1 MKNLTRLFVLL
12 LAAVLVSSCSS
23 LAKMKKNADK
33 VQYEVTPK
41 VLEAHGGMVAA
52 QVKATYPAKYFDK
65 KATLKVTPV
74 LTYEG
79 GETAFDQLLYAQ
91 GEQVQSNNKSISWT
105 GGTVTWSGSIP
116 YKPEMKVSEFKL
128 KIEGTKKGKTLAFDP
143 IKLADGVIAT
153 STLVMD
159 NAKGINL
166 KDAYQRIIPDQKV
179 ADILYLINKSDI
191 RPSELK
197 AEDIAAL
204 KDYIT
209 QLAQDSTKKL
219 TGLITS
225 SYASPDGSLDLNTK
239 LSEKRGETATKF
251 VNKEF
256 GKNPALAD
264 KSLLKN
270 QTTAEDWDGF
280 KTLVQESNMQ
290 DKDLILRVL
299 SMYQDPAVREKE
311 IKNMSSAFEVL
322 ATDVLPKLRRSK
334 FIVDVNLIG
343 LSNEQILTAMRSG
356 NVANLTLEQ
365 MLYAGTL
372 TTDPQ
377 EQLKFYQIATEKDP
391 KCYRAWNNVGVADL
405 NLGKADDAIVALET
419 AKAIKNDDVVKNN
432 LGFAKLVKGDLP
444 AAKEYFNSMSAST
457 AESNYGLGVIA
468 IHEGNY
474 DQAVNL
480 LGTEPSFNL
489 ALAQILKGDLTKA
502 KVTLDA
508 VKPCKCGAPSYL
520 KAVLGARLADRDYML
535 NNLRE
540 AVGYNAKWKD
550 YAKTDLEFAKYFTD
564 ETFTSIVK

>member
-79 GETAFDQLLYAQ
+79 GETAFDQLLAAQ
-91 GEQVQSNNKSISWT
+91 GEQVQSNNKTINWT

-128 KIEGTKKGKTLAFDP
+128 KIEGTKKGKTLVFDP
-143 IKLADGVIAT
+143 VKLADGVIAT

-159 NAKGINL
+159 DPKGIKL

-179 ADILYLINKSDI
+179 ASILYQINQADI
-191 RPSELK
+191 RPTELK
-197 AEDIAAL
+197 KEDIAAL
-204 KDYIT
+204 KDYIA
-209 QLAQDSTKKL
+209 QLGQDSTKKL
-219 TGLITS
+219 TGLTES
-225 SYASPDGSLDLNTK
+225 SYASPDGPMDLNTK
-239 LSEKRGETATKF
+239 LSEKRGETANKF
-251 VNKEF
+251 IGKEF
-256 GKNPALAD
+256 GKSPVLAD
-264 KSLLKN
+264 KNLIKS
-270 QTTAEDWDGF
+270 QTTSEDWDGF
-280 KTLVQESNMQ
+280 KSLVQESTMQ
-290 DKDLILRVL
+290 DKELILRVL

-311 IKNMSSAFEVL
+311 IKNMSAAFETL
-322 ATDVLPKLRRSK
+322 KTDILPKLRRSK
-334 FIVDVNLIG
+334 FIVDANLIG
-343 LSNEQILTAMRSG
+343 LSDSQILEAMRSG
-356 NVANLTLEQ
+356 NVANLTLEH
-365 MLYAGTL
+365 MLYAGSL

-377 EQLKFYQIATEKDP
+377 EQLKFYTMATEKDP
-391 KCYRAWNNVGVADL
+391 KCYRAWNNVGVSDL
-405 NLGKADDAIVALET
+405 NLGKADDAIVALEKS
-419 AKAIKNDDVVKNN
+419 KAIKNDDVIKNN
-432 LGFAKLVKGDLP
+432 LGFAKLMKGDL
-444 AAKEYFNSMSAST
+444 AGAKEYFNSMSAST
-457 AESNYGLGVIA
+457 AESKYGLGVIA

-502 KVTLDA
+502 KVTLDS
-508 VKPCKCGAPSYL
+508 VKACKCGAPSYL
-520 KAVLGARLADRDYML
+520 KAVCGARLGDRDYML

-550 YAKTDLEFAKYFTD
+550 YAKTDLEFAKYFAD